1 MGNRP
6 GRHTAGFLER
16 QRRSSGP
23 QHGGGAGG
31 GAHRD
36 RLAGRRRD
44 RPPRRAARTSHGLMR
59 GGAALLVCTGMV
71 WLPVAGGRALA
82 DGVGDEGSK
91 ATSPFWVEPSGPAAR
106 QVRLWKERGREQDA
120 AVLERIAERPTA
132 VWLTDQDPKDQAE
145 QVTRQADRAG
155 RIPVLVAYN
164 IPHRDCGQ
172 YSSGGAPDA
181 AHYRAW
187 AARAAAGIGTR
198 QAWVVL
204 EPDALAQWASGC
216 VPGAAAAERLM
227 LLADAVRI
235 FKAQPG
241 VSVYLDAGNP
251 GWITD
256 EKHLADALRQA
267 GVARADGFALNV
279 SNFHTTPVTR
289 AYGDRLSALLDG
301 AHYVVDTSRNGN
313 GPLPADKD
321 PKAPDNPSP
330 VPPPPPSAP
339 PAQGQA
345 VRNGVESEEEDDGV
359 FMADGWVRSVI
370 GRTVGRAGD
379 EPWCNPPGRALGTPP
394 TTATGS
400 PLIDAFLWIKRP
412 GESDGACRGA
422 PPAGHWWADYALQ
435 LAGATPTGH

>member
-31 GAHRD
+31 GAR
-36 RLAGRRRD
+36 RERAARRRAD
-44 RPPRRAARTSHGLMR
+44 RVRRRAARTSHGLLR

-71 WLPVAGGRALA
+71 WLPTAGDRALA
-82 DGVGDEGSK
+82 DGVGDEGNK

-106 QVRLWKERGREQDA
+106 QVRLWRERGREQDA
-120 AVLERIAERPTA
+120 AVLERIAARPTA
-132 VWLTDQDPKDQAE
+132 VWLTDQDPKAQAE
-145 QVTRQADRAG
+145 QVTRQAERAG
-155 RIPVLVAYN
+155 RVPVLVAYD
-164 IPHRDCGQ
+164 IPHRDCGL
-172 YSSGGAPDA
+172 YSTGGAPDA

-187 AARAAAGIGTR
+187 VARAAAGIGTR

-216 VPGAAAAERLM
+216 VPSAAAAERLT
-227 LLADAVRI
+227 LLAEAVRI

-241 VSVYLDAGNP
+241 VSVYLDAGNS
-251 GWITD
+251 GWIAD

-267 GVARADGFALNV
+267 GVDRADGFALNV
-279 SNFHTTPVTR
+279 SNFQTTPVTR
-289 AYGDRLSALLDG
+289 AYGDRLSALLGG

-313 GPLPADKD
+313 GPLPEKKD
-321 PKAPDNPSP
+321 PKPPAAPSP
-330 VPPPPPSAP
+330 TPPPSAP
-339 PAQGQA
+339 PARGQA
-345 VRNGVESEEEDDGV
+345 VGNGVESEGEDGV
-359 FMADGWVRSVI
+359 FMVDGWFRNAVRHAL
-370 GRTVGRAGD
+370 GRAGD
-379 EPWCNPPGRALGTPP
+379 EPWCNPPGRALGTAP

-435 LAGATPTGH
+435 LAEATPTEP